1 MTLEQWIESVL
12 SQTDIL
18 WYFSDMPPTECQITN
33 LLREP
38 LVERM
43 TALFDRLPDTYFF
56 VKNDQSEFVHVN
68 RALLHRLGLTD
79 LSQIIGT
86 TDHDRYPGQIADQLA
101 AGDREIMKSGTG
113 LVDHAEVLFDEAGR
127 LEWYSTTKY
136 PVIDKAGKAQGVVGI
151 TRSYSGRNPS
161 QPSHSAAER
170 VIEMISKDPAA
181 NHRVAALARE
191 VGISDRQL
199 HRQFLQLVKMSPRE
213 FIVRSRIQASA
224 ADLRN
229 TAESLASLA
238 DKYGFCDQS
247 AFTRQ
252 FRSILG
258 VTPGQYRRFV

>member
-1 MTLEQWIESVL
+1 MAIR
-12 SQTDIL
+12 DRK
-18 WYFSDMPPTECQITN
+18 ITQ
-33 LLREP
+33 LLNEP

-43 TALFDRLPDTYFF
+43 TALFDRLPEAYFF
-56 VKNDQSEFVHVN
+56 VKNHRSEFVHVN

-86 TDHDRYPGQIADQLA
+86 TDHDRYPKQIADQLV
-101 AGDREIMKSGTG
+101 AGDNEMMASGKG

-136 PVIDKAGKAQGVVGI
+136 PVIRTSGEALGVVGI

-161 QPSHSAAER
+161 QPGLSAAER
-170 VIEMISKDPAA
+170 VIELISKNPAA
-181 NHRVAALARE
+181 NHRVAALAKE
-191 VGISDRQL
+191 VGISERQL

-213 FIVRSRIQASA
+213 FIVRSRIQAAA

-229 TAESLASLA
+229 TAEPIASLS

-258 VTPGQYRRFV
+258 VTPGQYRRIV

>member
-1 MTLEQWIESVL
+1 MSSNKSE
-12 SQTDIL
+12 
-18 WYFSDMPPTECQITN
+18 ITC

-43 TALFDRLPDTYFF
+43 KALFDRLPDTYFF
-56 VKNDQSEFVHVN
+56 VKNDRSEFIHVN

-86 TDHDRYPGQIADQLA
+86 TDHDRYPRQIADQLVA
-101 AGDREIMKSGTG
+101 SDREMMKSGKG
-113 LVDHAEVLFDEAGR
+113 IVDHAEVLFDEAGR

-136 PVIDKAGKAQGVVGI
+136 PVTEQSGTALGVIGI

-161 QPSHSAAER
+161 QPSLSAAER
-170 VIEMISKDPAA
+170 VIETISSDPAA
-181 NHRVAALARE
+181 SYRVASLAKE
-191 VGISDRQL
+191 VGISERQL

-229 TAESLASLA
+229 TAESIASLA

-258 VTPGQYRRFV
+258 TTPGQYRRTV